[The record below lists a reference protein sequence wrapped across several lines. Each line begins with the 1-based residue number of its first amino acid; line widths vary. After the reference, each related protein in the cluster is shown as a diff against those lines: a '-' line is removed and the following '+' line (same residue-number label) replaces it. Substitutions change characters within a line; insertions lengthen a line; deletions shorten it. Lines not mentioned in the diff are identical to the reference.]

1 MPEAQGRRDAEG
13 MRDDALSIIVSGSS
27 AATGL
32 PGYLIWLR
40 QELSLDIR
48 LLLTASAE
56 RFLPAQVASWYADEV
71 FTSADDALNPTEF
84 ARRSVGVVALPATA
98 NLLAGAALG
107 LAATPAQTVL
117 LAADRPAL
125 FFPSMN
131 ATMWNKPTT
140 RRYVETLRAEGHTVV
155 DPISQ
160 PVYELW
166 SRDNTIGP
174 GMPTPNEAAELI
186 VKWLEQTMAEA

>member
-1 MPEAQGRRDAEG
+1 

-48 LLLTASAE
+48 VLLTASAE

-71 FTSADDALNPTEF
+71 YTSADQALNPTEF
-84 ARRSVGVVALPATA
+84 ARRSLGVVALPTTA

-125 FFPSMN
+125 FFPSMSG
-131 ATMWNKPTT
+131 TMWNKPTT

-166 SRDNTIGP
+166 SRDNTVGP
-174 GMPTPNEAAELI
+174 AMPTPDEATELI
-186 VKWLEQTMAEA
+186 VKWLEQIAAEAEDPEDADA